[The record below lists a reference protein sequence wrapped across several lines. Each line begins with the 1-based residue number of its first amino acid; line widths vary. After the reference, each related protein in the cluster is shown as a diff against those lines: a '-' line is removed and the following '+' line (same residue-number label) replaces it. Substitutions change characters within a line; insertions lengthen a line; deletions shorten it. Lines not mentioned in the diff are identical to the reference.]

1 MDKKN
6 IGHIKCLDKKV
17 YIVTFCKY
25 PNYGS
30 KLQNFALCKILRKL
44 GFNPITVLARSNKET
59 VLFYLKIF
67 LSFLPILTDKQN
79 IWKNLRKKIEK
90 FKDFNKCLNIKSFSY
105 RELSAQRFRNEF
117 AIVGSDQVWSP
128 HHLVKEKENIKLFF
142 LQFIEENKRIAYA
155 PSFGVEKI
163 SSEYNY
169 LYENNINKFKALSVR
184 EESGRQIISG
194 ICNID
199 NVQVVPDPVF
209 LLSKEEW
216 LNECKDIK
224 LELCNDD
231 YILVYFLSEHD
242 DKVWNNIKK
251 YSRVKKLK
259 IISISG
265 NMYKD
270 GDLIVTPNEFIYF
283 LNNAKVVITDS
294 FHGVAF
300 SILFEKMFLVLVRSD
315 VAQFT
320 RIDNLLCKYKL
331 EEQKCSCYDL
341 NEMVIKLDEIY
352 DIFNLSICKNKER
365 NKGINFL
372 KKNLF

>member
-1 MDKKN
+1 MDQKN
-6 IGHIKCLDKKV
+6 TKSVKYNDRNL

-30 KLQNFALCKILRKL
+30 KLQNFALCKILRRL
-44 GFNPITVLARSNKET
+44 GFNPITLLARSNKEMI
-59 VLFYLKIF
+59 LFYLKIF
-67 LSFLPILTDKQN
+67 LSFFPIVTFKQKV
-79 IWKNLRKKIEK
+79 WKNLRKKIKK

-155 PSFGVEKI
+155 PSFGVKKF

-169 LYENNINKFKALSVR
+169 LYKNNINRFKAVSVR
-184 EESGRQIISG
+184 EESGKQIIKS

-216 LNECKDIK
+216 LEECKDIRS
-224 LELCNDD
+224 ELCNDD
-231 YILVYFLSEHD
+231 YILLYFLSEHD
-242 DKVWNNIKK
+242 NKVWSNIKK
-251 YSRVKKLK
+251 YSRVNKLK

-265 NMYKD
+265 NTYKD
-270 GDLIVTPNEFIYF
+270 KDLIVTPNEFIYF
-283 LNNAKVVITDS
+283 INNAKVVITDS

-300 SILFEKMFLVLVRSD
+300 SILLEKIFLVLTRSD
-315 VAQFT
+315 VEQFT
-320 RIDNLLCKYKL
+320 RIDNLLQKYQL
-331 EEQKCSCYDL
+331 EEQKSNCHDFNEIMTKLNTTYD
-341 NEMVIKLDEIY
+341 MI
-352 DIFNLSICKNKER
+352 NLSICKNKER
-365 NKGINFL
+365 NRGINFL
-372 KKNLF
+372 KENL